1 MSEQFHL
8 HEYTALRFEILEK
21 SKQIDGTFRFMLA
34 AVAASTTWIISNIGT
49 LSSVGGAAV
58 AWVPFFLSFSLFWH
72 RKDIGRSIRRTGGY
86 IFLLEEHAADKGLG
100 WEHHI
105 HPKNDGKSLNWYS
118 SAKVIWRVIIALTFI
133 FGALLSAH
141 FLMLPGAIFAKWHGV
156 VQGMGLPL

>member
-34 AVAASTTWIISNIGT
+34 AVAASTTWIIAN
-49 LSSVGGAAV
+49 VGGMNSAGGIAV
-58 AWVPFFLSFSLFWH
+58 AWVPFLLSISLFFH
-72 RKDIGRSIRRTGGY
+72 RNDIARSIRRTGGY
-86 IFLLEEHAADKGLG
+86 IYLLEEQAAEKGMG

-118 SAKVIWRVIIALTFI
+118 SAKIMWRAVIGLTFV
-133 FGALLSAH
+133 FGILLTAH
-141 FLMLPGAIFAKWHGV
+141 FLLLPGGV
-156 VQGMGLPL
+156 LAPWRGIVQGLGLPT